1 MSRACNGSDTRHTI
15 TSTRVDQLLIYTTAL
30 LVYILK
36 HEHAYFLQIH
46 RRTESFSTAGDTD
59 GYIYSR
65 KKPKDTAFYSAW
77 RCRKRT
83 PPTKCPCHAYLT
95 LSDNSISL
103 GSKSHNHPADN
114 AAPQKRVVLSNL
126 KQKAAEQ
133 PLSVS
138 QNLLSEVLAESTS
151 ESNQTL
157 PNIESL
163 ARVVQR
169 SRAKASGSAQHML
182 LCFSHLSQLLMLRR
196 CSTK

>member
-1 MSRACNGSDTRHTI
+1 MPTFSKFIEGQRASQQLEIRTG
-15 TSTRVDQLLIYTTAL
+15 TSTPERS
-30 LVYILK
+30 LK
-36 HEHAYFLQIH
+36 IQ
-46 RRTESFSTAGDTD
+46 
-59 GYIYSR
+59 
-65 KKPKDTAFYSAW
+65 
-77 RCRKRT
+77 
-83 PPTKCPCHAYLT
+83 PTKCPCHTYLT
-95 LSDNSISL
+95 LSDNSLSL
-103 GSKSHNHPADN
+103 GSKSHNQSADN
-114 AAPQKRVVLSNL
+114 AAPQKRVVPSNL

-182 LCFSHLSQLLMLRR
+182 LCFSHLSQLLMFRPRR